1 MSRPRHQHLRRRLR
15 PLRQRQMGKQRRHLV
30 LQVLVVVATMSREV
44 DAQDEIGCA
53 ITLDA
58 TMLLSLVI

>member
-1 MSRPRHQHLRRRLR
+1 
-15 PLRQRQMGKQRRHLV
+15 MGKQRRHLV